1 MKNQI
6 VTAVEPVF
14 LSPLVD
20 QLTDFG
26 QVSVLTVLH
35 HIFTSYGVI
44 DKFYLEE
51 NAVDTMGPYDRDEL
65 LSQLIKQ
72 LEKGRELA
80 RSGDQKISDA
90 MMMSK
95 GSTLLAQTGFFNN
108 YIREWR
114 RKYADLKTWVE
125 YNYFSHQADQEQKRA
140 VTITGEGGYTATVQN
155 IYHAPPRSPE

>member
-1 MKNQI
+1 MDRALKNQI

-44 DKFYLEE
+44 DKFDLEE

-72 LEKGRELA
+72 LEK
-80 RSGDQKISDA
+80 
-90 MMMSK
+90 
-95 GSTLLAQTGFFNN
+95 
-108 YIREWR
+108 R
-114 RKYADLKTWVE
+114 R
-125 YNYFSHQADQEQKRA
+125 
-140 VTITGEGGYTATVQN
+140 
-155 IYHAPPRSPE
+155 